1 MPGKIF
7 KSRTPDS
14 YLTEAN
20 LITLI
25 RLVLS
30 ITFYT
35 MAVIEQNPT
44 YNLIGFGI
52 HLIGDFI
59 DGACAKLFKQ
69 ETILGA
75 EIDLI
80 ADRIEVIYFYVNLL
94 HFNSELYLP
103 VLIYLMDYAFVDFY
117 LGYQFNKYDIISP
130 DYFFKVDKT
139 VHLLNFSKVGKFVNS
154 TLFAV
159 LVIFLPGMIAIST
172 LLACCLVGVKSYS
185 VYILLQKR
193 KKASSKYANQTVE
206 INRNE

>member
-1 MPGKIF
+1 MSRKIF
-7 KSRTPDS
+7 KPRPPDF

-35 MAVIEQNPT
+35 LAVIEHNPT

-59 DGACAKLFKQ
+59 DGACAKIFKQ

-94 HFNSELYLP
+94 HFNSGLYLP

-130 DYFFKVDKT
+130 DYFFKVDTT
-139 VHLLNFSKVGKFVNS
+139 VYKLNFSKVGKFVNS

-159 LVIFLPGMIAIST
+159 LVIFLPGMVILST
-172 LLACCLVGVKSYS
+172 TLAFCLVCVKSYS
-185 VYILLQKR
+185 VYILLKKR
-193 KKASSKYANQTVE
+193 SEGKKEV
-206 INRNE
+206 